1 LKEMVKFLD
10 EDGNLESQKLLEQG
24 RIVAQK
30 RIQEMQNNLDY
41 IEYSLK
47 NIEENKDCSANE
59 GVYKRYFDERK
70 IMITDFY
77 TDIDILEPKKFLAET
92 SNIYKYA
99 QKKGMFPILPA
110 GQIMRIK
117 EDGSMFSNEGYSGK
131 LKYTSNDIN
140 TSNTSNG
147 YSYSDD
153 VGTSRGAYVN
163 AKATE
168 NGIIGFIISG
178 VICVIL
184 FAFGV
189 GFIRVLLTFY
199 LLAITIGGALDFKD
213 DYKSNLKSGKSGLDG
228 LIGEVLIFVLVVIP
242 LWILII
248 FT

>member
-1 LKEMVKFLD
+1 MRDCDIYD
-10 EDGNLESQKLLEQG
+10 ENGQYWG
-24 RIVAQK
+24 RI
-30 RIQEMQNNLDY
+30 RNNVIHDSTGIFGDY
-41 IEYSLK
+41 KGEIRGNDIYDGSGRFWGTIS
-47 NIEENKDCSANE
+47 ND
-59 GVYKRYFDERK
+59 GRVYKGISPFGEYVGK
-70 IMITDFY
+70 
-77 TDIDILEPKKFLAET
+77 
-92 SNIYKYA
+92 
-99 QKKGMFPILPA
+99 
-110 GQIMRIK
+110 IK